1 MKLYSRQNNITHFV
15 TSKFDGTPCEGKL
28 SRTVWCGGKSGDDV
42 KGLPIAIVIKSK
54 RAEGYI
60 GTTIMILIAC
70 IVIGIIMSLLTAV
83 NIARI
88 SKRNTYK
95 VIDGFVTLNSI
106 EIFNSIK
113 SGHDY
118 TTVIDKDSF
127 REYFCQYNDLTDGG
141 ATLTA
146 YTADGDIKYTI
157 KNLDISFIKKNS
169 LKLQVDYTLEIP
181 LSFGDFTMFK
191 STVPIT
197 VKSRYTNKFS

>member
-1 MKLYSRQNNITHFV
+1 M
-15 TSKFDGTPCEGKL
+15 
-28 SRTVWCGGKSGDDV
+28 
-42 KGLPIAIVIKSK
+42 IKSK
-54 RAEGYI
+54 SAEGYI

-141 ATLTA
+141 TTLTA
-146 YTADGDIKYTI
+146 YTTDGDIKYTI

>member
-1 MKLYSRQNNITHFV
+1 M
-15 TSKFDGTPCEGKL
+15 
-28 SRTVWCGGKSGDDV
+28 
-42 KGLPIAIVIKSK
+42 IKSK

-127 REYFCQYNDLTDGG
+127 KEYFCQYNDLTDGG